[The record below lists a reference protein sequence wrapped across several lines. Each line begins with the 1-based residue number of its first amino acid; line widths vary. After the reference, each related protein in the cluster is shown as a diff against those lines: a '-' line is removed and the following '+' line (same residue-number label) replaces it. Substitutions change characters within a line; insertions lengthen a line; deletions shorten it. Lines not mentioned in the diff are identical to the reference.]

1 MVMTPRTRLQTKPA
15 GHFPPMRE
23 VVPVEFAIGLEME
36 LNAAQATLQSVAKAL
51 GLKSTFRE
59 DLLRQIQALRA

>member
-1 MVMTPRTRLQTKPA
+1 MTPRTRLQTKPA
-15 GHFPPMRE
+15 SHFSPMRE

-36 LNAAQATLQSVAKAL
+36 LNAAQTTLQSIAKAL

-59 DLLRQIQALRA
+59 DLLRQIQTLRA